1 MKAWDN
7 TRYCCASVLN
17 IADNYLHITQ
27 DMFIRQG
34 RCQTRGLMDFC
45 YTAWPNTN
53 TIQRKTNTI
62 QTQHKYTILDFCKAA
77 VPGADPPRLGQWA
90 RQGRQ
95 SASEGKL
102 WKSGTDAAARSN
114 LLPVTFC
121 PPVVLGSSVVVFS
134 RITGRNARERGV
146 REGRGRSQ
154 QREARCAFLI
164 LLLLKTMCTAA
175 SVTSSSVWP
184 NTWSKVEARSEKGKQ
199 SKWVWSQ
206 WEASSWLGVDT
217 FPSCSR
223 QSDSAAVSKT
233 HSFSPPRPSQP
244 RSTTRVSLGVNP
256 RNFQSH
262 RLCFAVL
269 VTQHPILPPN
279 PDCISAVPSR
289 RGYKCHRAS
298 SVTADILADQ
308 RGTKEYERGCWTY
321 HCQFSDTVRHCLTVK
336 SVRRGQSERN
346 KGERNRHDPTKWYL
360 RVEKE
365 EHCPL
370 FSEWRSLRL
379 PACVINPPS
388 KYLEK
393 VDEGMACQISRTKS
407 KK

>member
-1 MKAWDN
+1 MIAWDN

-34 RCQTRGLMDFC
+34 RSQTRGLMDFC

-199 SKWVWSQ
+199 SKWVWSE
-206 WEASSWLGVDT
+206 WEASSWTPFPPVRDNPTLPLSQKPTHFHPLARPNLEVLLESVWESILGIFKAIAYVLR
-217 FPSCSR
+217 FLWPNIRFFR
-223 QSDSAAVSKT
+223 QIQTASV
-233 HSFSPPRPSQP
+233 
-244 RSTTRVSLGVNP
+244 
-256 RNFQSH
+256 QSH
-262 RLCFAVL
+262 QEEGTNAIAPL
-269 VTQHPILPPN
+269 QWQQ
-279 PDCISAVPSR
+279 ISWLI
-289 RGYKCHRAS
+289 RGVRKSTKEDAGHTIAS
-298 SVTADILADQ
+298 SVTQWDTAWPSNRWGVDKVKETRGKGTDMIQLNDI
-308 RGTKEYERGCWTY
+308 
-321 HCQFSDTVRHCLTVK
+321 
-336 SVRRGQSERN
+336 
-346 KGERNRHDPTKWYL
+346 
-360 RVEKE
+360 
-365 EHCPL
+365 
-370 FSEWRSLRL
+370 
-379 PACVINPPS
+379 
-388 KYLEK
+388 
-393 VDEGMACQISRTKS
+393 
-407 KK
+407 